1 MDGLLSVSAQVSEI
15 LSSPKV
21 SALYIRQFIEQAQAA
36 RTDDK
41 QPETVRVVMQAL
53 RDLKISDKAR
63 IFHVPSTFYSWALPT
78 RALSMAAPSPQ
89 HLCKSVVFENK
100 RFKGVGS
107 KYYCVIVQYVQTI
120 NTGALTDFVREL
132 DGNAVARK
140 HYNFRLANPD
150 DALELTGFGNNGVCP
165 IGMKRPVP
173 IVLSKS
179 ITTLSPAVFWCGA
192 GDIDYK
198 LAMPTQTFIEATRCH
213 VADISVPV
221 QE

>member
-15 LSSPKV
+15 LSSPK
-21 SALYIRQFIEQAQAA
+21 
-36 RTDDK
+36 
-41 QPETVRVVMQAL
+41 PETVRAVVQAL
-53 RDLKISDKAR
+53 HDLKISDKAR
-63 IFHVPSTFYSWALPT
+63 IFHVPSTFY
-78 RALSMAAPSPQ
+78 SPQ

-132 DGNAVARK
+132 DGNVVARK

-150 DALELTGFGNNGVCP
+150 DALELTGFGNNG
-165 IGMKRPVP
+165 
-173 IVLSKS
+173 LSKS

-198 LAMPTQTFIEATRCH
+198 LAMPTQTFIEATQCH